1 MKRAAFALVLVL
13 AGCAGSPRT
22 VPWTGPTYTRA
33 AIADLPTDALARM
46 MLPPAR
52 AADVVRHHVRRS
64 LYHNGMDL
72 QGIDFYQRP
81 YPLAPDICVRPRLF
95 VSFANTLPYRRRGI
109 GLDLPKRI
117 ERIDEVPEI
126 ALAPGCA
133 EIPGRR
139 FAEPRGDL
147 SLVEGVRILRTLGT
161 VRELAAGTQPLSFR
175 LLCVPRRGEAALCTA
190 DERAALAAMPL
201 HTAYA
206 IERTPRPFSCQP
218 DDHLGG
224 DLVLFDREGPGFW
237 QVRMIAMGQPEA
249 TVVFSAAGRRVACL

>member
-1 MKRAAFALVLVL
+1 VPPTSSGTTSAAPSITTAWTFR
-13 AGCAGSPRT
+13 GSIST
-22 VPWTGPTYTRA
+22 SGPT
-33 AIADLPTDALARM
+33 
-46 MLPPAR
+46 AR
-52 AADVVRHHVRRS
+52 ARHLRPAAPVRQLRQY
-64 LYHNGMDL
+64 LAL
-72 QGIDFYQRP
+72 Q
-81 YPLAPDICVRPRLF
+81 AK
-95 VSFANTLPYRRRGI
+95 GI

-133 EIPGRR
+133 DMPGRR

-206 IERTPRPFSCQP
+206 IERTPRPVSCQP